1 MPATVRV
8 FRLIAETK
16 MSWFRR
22 AVIGIAEVVQ
32 IVVMIGMTLIGGF
45 AGIFRSIVFELTQR
59 FDADGIDYRSNGNW
73 GLVLGA
79 SVAFVVSTTV
89 AALIFTLAQIE
100 VNTRAN
106 RR

>member
-1 MPATVRV
+1 
-8 FRLIAETK
+8 

-45 AGIFRSIVFELTQR
+45 AGKSFVQLYLGSRNAFPPTGLTTDQMET
-59 FDADGIDYRSNGNW
+59 W